1 MLPTVRQ
8 LLADQFLA
16 ADPLVLSGRSSLDRA
31 VRWVHSSEIFEI
43 SPLLSGGELLLTTG
57 LGLAGVDAGTRRH
70 YLREIADRGVAGV
83 AIELGR
89 TFDTVPPDM
98 VAEAS
103 RAGLPLIALR
113 RVVPFIE
120 LCRAANTEIVSR
132 EVGMLRVV
140 DRLTRDLLAELVA
153 GHGPAPMLS
162 KIGAVTGCPVVLT
175 AAGGALV
182 AAHGVDDDRSAW
194 AAVESAAASAP
205 IVVREGHWGT
215 LTAGPGSPLDPTTLA
230 EVLTRAVAALGPSL
244 AQSAAPTGRP
254 RRAATRLLADLLAD
268 KQIRSADL
276 RARLVAAGAGTAA
289 GLRLVPVAIDAP
301 DARIAVRLL
310 DGAVKELSRPGLI
323 GEVHATVY
331 GVLTPDPAAVDPVA
345 EIAGLLRK
353 VCATN
358 SIDGVTLVV
367 GDPAESTAVSLS
379 AALVA
384 TGPALRLAVRCR
396 RDRSGRNGPVT
407 TRREW
412 AGDLLVEAMP
422 AAERTRL
429 VETTLA
435 PLIAWDTAH
444 HSELT
449 HTLEVFLRHG
459 ASATSCATALHI
471 GRQSLY
477 QRLDRIKSL
486 LGFDPATP
494 ELTATLLLALAAHRV
509 HSTGSGE

>member
-70 YLREIADRGVAGV
+70 YLREIADREVAGV
-83 AIELGR
+83 TIELGR

-113 RVVPFIE
+113 RVVPFID
-120 LCRAANTEIVSR
+120 LCRAANTVIVSR

-140 DRLTRDLLAELVA
+140 DGLTRELLVELGA
-153 GHGPAPMLS
+153 GHGPARLLS
-162 KIGAVTGCPVVLT
+162 KVGAVTGCPVVLT
-175 AAGGALV
+175 AGSGALV

-194 AAVESAAASAP
+194 AAVESAGATAK
-205 IVVREGHWGT
+205 ITVRESFWGT
-215 LTAGPGSPLDPTTLA
+215 LTAGPGSPLDPTTLG
-230 EVLTRAVAALGPSL
+230 EVLDRAAAVLGPAL
-244 AQSAAPTGRP
+244 ARSADPTGRP
-254 RRAATRLLADLLAD
+254 RRVATRLLADLLAD
-268 KQIRSADL
+268 KQIRPADL
-276 RARLVAAGAGTAA
+276 RARLAAAGAGATA
-289 GLRLVPVAIDAP
+289 GLRLVPVAVDAP
-301 DARIAVRLL
+301 DTRIAARLL
-310 DGAVKELSRPGLI
+310 DSAVKELGRPGVI

-331 GVLTPDPAAVDPVA
+331 GVLAPDPGATDPVA
-345 EIAGLLRK
+345 EIADLMRK
-353 VCATN
+353 ACATN

-367 GDPAESTAVSLS
+367 GDPAESTAASLS

-384 TGPALRLAVRCR
+384 TGPALRLAVRQR
-396 RDRSGRNGPVT
+396 RDRAGQNGPVT
-407 TRREW
+407 TRRAL
-412 AGDLLVEAMP
+412 AGDLLVDTLP
-422 AAERTRL
+422 AADRARL

-444 HSELT
+444 HSALT
-449 HTLEVFLRHG
+449 HTLEAFLRHG
-459 ASATSCATALHI
+459 GSATRCAAALHI

-477 QRLDRIKSL
+477 QRLDRIKAL
-486 LGFDPATP
+486 LGFDPAAP
-494 ELTATLLLALAAHRV
+494 ELTPTVLLALSAHRV
-509 HSTGSGE
+509 SN

>member
-70 YLREIADRGVAGV
+70 YLREIADRAVAGV

-113 RVVPFIE
+113 NVVPFID

-140 DRLTRDLLAELVA
+140 DGLTRELLSELGL
-153 GHGPAPMLS
+153 GHGPARMLS
-162 KIGAVTGCPVVLT
+162 KVGAVTGCPVVLV
-175 AAGGALV
+175 AGSGALV
-182 AAHGVDDDRSAW
+182 AAHGADDDRSAW
-194 AAVESAAASAP
+194 AAVESGSSTAK
-205 IVVREGHWGT
+205 IMVRESFWGT
-215 LTAGPGSPLDPTTLA
+215 LTAGPGSPLDPTTLG
-230 EVLTRAVAALGPSL
+230 EVLERAAAALGPAL
-244 AQSAAPTGRP
+244 AQSGAPTGRP
-254 RRAATRLLADLLAD
+254 GRAATRLLADLLAD
-268 KQIRSADL
+268 KQIRPADL
-276 RARLVAAGAGTAA
+276 RARLAAVGATA
-289 GLRLVPVAIDAP
+289 GMRLVPVAIDAP
-301 DARIAVRLL
+301 DARIGMRLL
-310 DGAVKELSRPGLI
+310 DGAVRDLGRPGVL

-331 GVLTPDPAAVDPVA
+331 GLLTPDPAATDPVA
-345 EIAGLLRK
+345 DIAEILRK
-353 VCATN
+353 VSATN

-367 GDPAESTAVSLS
+367 GDPAESTAASLS
-379 AALVA
+379 AALRG
-384 TGPALRLAVRCR
+384 TEPALRLAVRHR
-396 RDRSGRNGPVT
+396 RDHSGGSGTVS
-407 TRREW
+407 TRREL
-412 AGDLLVEAMP
+412 AGDLIVEALP
-422 AAERTRL
+422 AADRARL
-429 VETTLA
+429 VDTTLA

-444 HSELT
+444 HSALT

-459 ASATSCATALHI
+459 GSATRCAAALHI

-486 LGFDPATP
+486 LGFDPAAP
-494 ELTATLLLALAAHRV
+494 ELTATLLLALGAHRV
-509 HSTGSGE
+509 HSSGTGE